1 MNESLTNY
9 FGLNKYFLIKTQ
21 SGNKCIL
28 RVWVLRLELVYTTL
42 FKIQK
47 ISFVF
52 SLLLFVILLFSVIL
66 FYSRL
71 RWIQFWVWIELNQL
85 FFLFFI
91 SLFFLTKIETIIKYF
106 IIQRI
111 TSIVIIIILVLTK
124 SDLFILRVLF
134 LKLGL
139 IPLHSWILN
148 IVKSIELFSYFT
160 LLTVQKIQLLLIF
173 LFLIKTYL
181 NQFLILL
188 IILSSYLI
196 IIKETFGKKFFFFSS
211 INFLFLF
218 ILLGY
223 FSLSLRFFFWLSYL
237 LFFFFLLFTFLLN
250 SFTFFLFKNKIITS
264 LLLLVIIGFPPF
276 PIFFF

>member
-1 MNESLTNY
+1 M
-9 FGLNKYFLIKTQ
+9 
-21 SGNKCIL
+21 
-28 RVWVLRLELVYTTL
+28 
-42 FKIQK
+42 
-47 ISFVF
+47 
-52 SLLLFVILLFSVIL
+52 LLFSVIL

-91 SLFFLTKIETIIKYF
+91 RLFFLTKIETIIKYF

-111 TSIVIIIILVLTK
+111 TSMIIIIILVLTK
-124 SDLFILRVLF
+124 NDFFILRVLF

-139 IPLHSWILN
+139 IPFHSWILN

-160 LLTVQKIQLLLIF
+160 LLTVQKIQLLLIL
-173 LFLIKTYL
+173 LFLMKTYL

-188 IILSSYLI
+188 IILSSYI
-196 IIKETFGKKFFFFSS
+196 VITKETFGKKFFFFSS

-223 FSLSLRFFFWLSYL
+223 FSLSMRFFFLVKL
-237 LFFFFLLFTFLLN
+237 PI
-250 SFTFFLFKNKIITS
+250 FLFLFIIYF
-264 LLLLVIIGFPPF
+264 LN
-276 PIFFF
+276 

>member
-1 MNESLTNY
+1 L
-9 FGLNKYFLIKTQ
+9 L
-21 SGNKCIL
+21 
-28 RVWVLRLELVYTTL
+28 
-42 FKIQK
+42 K

-52 SLLLFVILLFSVIL
+52 SLLLFAILLFSEIL

-111 TSIVIIIILVLTK
+111 TSIIMIIMLVLTK
-124 SDLFILRVLF
+124 NDFFILGVLF

-148 IVKSIELFSYFT
+148 IVKSIEIFSYFV

-181 NQFLILL
+181 NQLLILL
-188 IILSSYLI
+188 IILSSYII
-196 IIKETFGKKFFFFSS
+196 IIKETFGKKFFFFFFYKFFIFVCSTRIFFIVFKFFFLVILS
-211 INFLFLF
+211 IFFLFL
-218 ILLGY
+218 IIY
-223 FSLSLRFFFWLSYL
+223 FF
-237 LFFFFLLFTFLLN
+237 N
-250 SFTFFLFKNKIITS
+250 Q
-264 LLLLVIIGFPPF
+264 
-276 PIFFF
+276 